1 MIRDRSFTAAAG
13 ARLDAA
19 LLAAFPSTTRAFV
32 RDAIARGGVLVIGRR
47 APKGMKLKGGEEIAG
62 PGQWIVTEEP
72 GEAPAEEQELT
83 AETPEDN
90 PGDENPSDHTSQEDM
105 PQEETEAVEEQGYDG
120 VNNSDE
126 EIIAFKPEQIKS
138 VTDNIG
144 TFDRNN
150 PNTRYSA
157 RENTLAE
164 QNASAYNGRDPKLN
178 RAVELVRSG
187 AQPSTIYNETGY
199 VRMANGNLIDPDTG
213 EIVWRYHNDI
223 SESSDE
229 FSAGREEGRE
239 PETGVPGND
248 RRGLRG
254 LDGETIPEGTGSGK
268 KTGRAWRSVEAAV
281 RKNITD
287 TITRFASEHS
297 RKELRIFRGAVAESK
312 FVCLKSK
319 TNDDKI
325 DAVNDNV

>member
-1 MIRDRSFTAAAG
+1 MLDEDGKPKVFYHGTDEQFTTFDITKGRANMDIQGMFLSPSEEEAAEYGEHVGAYYLNLSNPAPQNVAWEAFNRFKGQNNAG
-13 ARLDAA
+13 IKAREYL
-19 LLAAFPSTTRAFV
+19 
-32 RDAIARGGVLVIGRR
+32 
-47 APKGMKLKGGEEIAG
+47 
-62 PGQWIVTEEP
+62 
-72 GEAPAEEQELT
+72 
-83 AETPEDN
+83 
-90 PGDENPSDHTSQEDM
+90 
-105 PQEETEAVEEQGYDG
+105 EEQGYDG